1 MKVDKKGLL
10 SVSPLIFFLV
20 FFFSASLIAGDFS
33 KVSVIVSFF
42 FSTIY
47 AVSITKGLSLPD
59 RVRIIGRGA
68 GTTKMMFMVW
78 ILICAGA
85 FATSASEMGC
95 VNETV
100 NALLSVL
107 PERYI
112 LVSIFITGCFI
123 SMATGSGVG
132 SIVAL
137 GPIAV
142 GVADTTG
149 CNMSLI
155 CAIVVCGAMFGDN
168 LSFISDTTV
177 VATTTQGCEMKDKF
191 YCNAWIAFPA
201 ALVTIAILI
210 FIGGE
215 TAPVNIDT
223 EINYVK
229 LLPYL
234 LVIVMAM
241 SGVDVLVLLLI
252 GTLVCGVMGMA
263 YGDFDFYG
271 WMQAMEKG
279 MYGMGSL
286 IIVILLA
293 AGMMAL
299 ITHNG
304 GLEYIARQCKKL
316 IKGRRSAELSISI
329 LSALAC
335 ICTAN
340 NTVAIFTIAS
350 TAKQISEQYGI
361 DARKTACLMD
371 SSACIIQE
379 LIPYSIHLLAAAA
392 LGGVAVTSLI
402 PYVYYPIALLV
413 FLILSIIFNIPRLK
427 PKKKI

>member
-132 SIVAL
+132 SIVA
-137 GPIAV
+137 
-142 GVADTTG
+142 
-149 CNMSLI
+149 
-155 CAIVVCGAMFGDN
+155 
-168 LSFISDTTV
+168 
-177 VATTTQGCEMKDKF
+177 
-191 YCNAWIAFPA
+191 
-201 ALVTIAILI
+201 
-210 FIGGE
+210 
-215 TAPVNIDT
+215 
-223 EINYVK
+223 
-229 LLPYL
+229 
-234 LVIVMAM
+234 
-241 SGVDVLVLLLI
+241 
-252 GTLVCGVMGMA
+252 
-263 YGDFDFYG
+263 
-271 WMQAMEKG
+271 
-279 MYGMGSL
+279 
-286 IIVILLA
+286 
-293 AGMMAL
+293 
-299 ITHNG
+299 
-304 GLEYIARQCKKL
+304 
-316 IKGRRSAELSISI
+316 
-329 LSALAC
+329 
-335 ICTAN
+335 
-340 NTVAIFTIAS
+340 
-350 TAKQISEQYGI
+350 
-361 DARKTACLMD
+361 
-371 SSACIIQE
+371 
-379 LIPYSIHLLAAAA
+379 
-392 LGGVAVTSLI
+392 
-402 PYVYYPIALLV
+402 
-413 FLILSIIFNIPRLK
+413 
-427 PKKKI
+427 